1 MKKASLIT
9 LGLGAV
15 TTFTG
20 FSGLNGSTPVW
31 SAVTA
36 VAGML
41 VFLAGMT
48 LYESYKIKKQEQ
60 AKAFSEKE
68 QRKDEFIKVWESC
81 QM

>member
-36 VAGML
+36 VVGML
-41 VFLAGMT
+41 IFLTGMT
-48 LYESYKIKKQEQ
+48 LYESYKLKKQEQ
-60 AKAFSEKE
+60 AKAKSKQE
-68 QRKDEFIKVWESC
+68 QRKDELIKAWKAC

>member
-9 LGLGAV
+9 SGLGAV

-20 FSGLNGSTPVW
+20 FSGLNGSTTVE
-31 SAVTA
+31 SAVTV

-41 VFLAGMT
+41 MLLVGMT

-60 AKAFSEKE
+60 TRAKSEQE
-68 QRKDEFIKVWESC
+68 QRKDEFIKAWKAC